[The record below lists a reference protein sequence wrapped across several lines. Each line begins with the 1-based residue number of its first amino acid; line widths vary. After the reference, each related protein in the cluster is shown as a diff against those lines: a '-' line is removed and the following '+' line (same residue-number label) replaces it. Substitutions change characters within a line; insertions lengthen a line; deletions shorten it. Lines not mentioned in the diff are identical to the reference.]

1 MLTRT
6 SLSSS
11 VARKLELLVPAVT
24 VTVAFPPEVSL
35 SSAALTVTAW
45 GVLQFCGVKVSVGV
59 CTVRSG
65 SPLTETVAVTVL
77 VGAARSAAW
86 ILEEDPSGI
95 VTFVLERVNP
105 P

>member
-35 SSAALTVTAW
+35 SSAALTVTVW

-65 SPLTETVAVTVL
+65 SPLMATVAVTVL
-77 VGAARSAAW
+77 VGAARIVAW
-86 ILEEDPSGI
+86 MFEEVPSG
-95 VTFVLERVNP
+95 TTRLVLERVNP